1 MIKIANMK
9 ILNKIN
15 NKIYKNK
22 IYKNK
27 KIIFNNNNNKIYKN
41 KKIIFNNK
49 IILIL
54 KINIFNL

>member
-1 MIKIANMK
+1 MIQIINMK
-9 ILNKIN
+9 TLNKIN

-22 IYKNK
+22 
-27 KIIFNNNNNKIYKN
+27 KIIFN
-41 KKIIFNNK
+41 NNK

>member
-1 MIKIANMK
+1 MIQIMNMK

-22 IYKNK
+22 
-27 KIIFNNNNNKIYKN
+27 KIIFNNNNKIYKN

-49 IILIL
+49 IVIII
-54 KINIFNL
+54 INIFNL